1 MIGKGAIMPRIGLL
15 SGQLDREQ
23 DISVAEVL
31 VRHRILQDTI
41 VVYGLTMA
49 IVALVCGAFIY
60 SFL

>member
-1 MIGKGAIMPRIGLL
+1 MPRIGLL